1 MKSFHEKGAH
11 ARTLPFYSTSLG
23 GNDLHHALLP
33 GAITGKKVIHLP
45 VNASSLLPAS
55 MSKLQALAPYGLQR
69 SPLFISHFC

>member
-11 ARTLPFYSTSLG
+11 ARTLPFYSSLG

-45 VNASSLLPAS
+45 VNASSLPAS
-55 MSKLQALAPYGLQR
+55 MSKLQASAPYGLQR